1 MGHRT
6 HTGIHL
12 GGAASLGEV
21 GAKDGQDLSVFLK
34 EHPRCCA
41 EDDLYGSEGR
51 SRVTRHKT
59 ASDVQA
65 RDDGDLDQGGSSG
78 GGGRSMQTLDRF

>member
-1 MGHRT
+1 M
-6 HTGIHL
+6 L
-12 GGAASLGEV
+12 
-21 GAKDGQDLSVFLK
+21 
-34 EHPRCCA
+34 C

-51 SRVTRHKT
+51 SRATRQET

-78 GGGRSMQTLDRF
+78 GGGRSMQTPDRF